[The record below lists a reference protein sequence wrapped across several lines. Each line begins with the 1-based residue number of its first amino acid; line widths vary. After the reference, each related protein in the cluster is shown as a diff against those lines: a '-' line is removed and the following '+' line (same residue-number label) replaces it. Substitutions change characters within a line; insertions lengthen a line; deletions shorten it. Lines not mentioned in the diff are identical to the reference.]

1 MAASLEDSAY
11 IPSALKMGK
20 ECRERNVHGG
30 VGEGL
35 DMAHLIPGGLMRMIQ
50 ESAPDART
58 NQKVWEKQVANA
70 HILP

>member
-1 MAASLEDSAY
+1 
-11 IPSALKMGK
+11 
-20 ECRERNVHGG
+20 
-30 VGEGL
+30 
-35 DMAHLIPGGLMRMIQ
+35 MAHLIPGGLMRMIQ